1 VGRVCSSVPQDLP
14 PTACLGHMSSLPPLD
29 PMVRWEQEGDLLPP
43 GTQDSRTFL
52 DGHGVKL
59 DCEPLLCFLPV
70 LRAGNY

>member
-1 VGRVCSSVPQDLP
+1 
-14 PTACLGHMSSLPPLD
+14 MSSLPPLD